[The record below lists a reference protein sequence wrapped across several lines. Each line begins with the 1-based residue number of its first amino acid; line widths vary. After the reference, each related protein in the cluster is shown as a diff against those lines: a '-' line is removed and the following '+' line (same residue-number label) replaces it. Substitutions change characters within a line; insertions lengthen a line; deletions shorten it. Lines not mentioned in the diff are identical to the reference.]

1 MGRLL
6 AIVLF
11 VLGVYAAATV
21 ATEGV
26 DGAFGGLFAGEEPI
40 AAPSGP
46 RDSQAA
52 PGNAFAP
59 QPVTRR
65 VHDKVQGL
73 VDDRAERAGE
83 S

>member
-1 MGRLL
+1 MGRLF

-26 DGAFGGLFAGEEPI
+26 DGAFGGLFARDESTAGDPGEHG
-40 AAPSGP
+40 S
-46 RDSQAA
+46 
-52 PGNAFAP
+52 

-65 VHDKVQGL
+65 VADKVQGL
-73 VDDRAERAGE
+73 ADDRVERVGAD
-83 S
+83 

>member
-11 VLGVYAAATV
+11 VVGVYVAATV

-26 DGAFGGLFAGEEPI
+26 DGAFGGLFASDES
-40 AAPSGP
+40 AAGDVDERGS
-46 RDSQAA
+46 
-52 PGNAFAP
+52 

-65 VHDKVQGL
+65 VGDKVQRL
-73 VDDRAERAGE
+73 VDDRAERVSAD
-83 S
+83 